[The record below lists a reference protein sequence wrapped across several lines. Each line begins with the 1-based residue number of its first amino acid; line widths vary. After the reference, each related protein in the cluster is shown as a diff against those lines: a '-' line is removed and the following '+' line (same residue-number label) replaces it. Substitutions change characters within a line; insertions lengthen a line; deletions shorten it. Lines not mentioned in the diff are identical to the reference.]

1 MIDTILT
8 PLKDA
13 MHIISSG
20 LLVPTIAILL
30 LFLAWLVVELG
41 GLLTEIFT
49 ERRQKEKVN
58 SAELVAAFQGKSGA
72 EIYSLIETSSLYKRQ
87 KTALKQLINY
97 SELPP
102 ASLQA
107 LARRLLTGEELHYA
121 KITNRTDLVVRLG
134 PMFGLMGT
142 LIPLGPGMIALGQG
156 NTLVLADSLLIA
168 FDTTVSGLIAAG
180 VAFVISR
187 LRKRWYE
194 DYLSALET
202 LMESLLEV
210 LAYDRRIEKQKTQDA
225 RALGRG

>member
-1 MIDTILT
+1 MSEIFLT
-8 PLKDA
+8 PLKDT
-13 MHIISSG
+13 MHLISSG
-20 LLVPTIAILL
+20 LLAPTIAILL

-41 GLLTEIFT
+41 GLLAEVLT
-49 ERRQKEKVN
+49 ERRQKKVN
-58 SAELVAAFQGKSGA
+58 IPELIRVFQGKSA
-72 EIYSLIETSSLYKRQ
+72 KEILYEIEQSYLFRRQ
-87 KTALKQLINY
+87 KRALGELIGY
-97 SELPP
+97 SNLPA

-121 KITNRTDLVVRLG
+121 RITNRTDLLVRLG

-156 NTLVLADSLLIA
+156 NTKVLADSLLIA

-194 DYLSALET
+194 DYLSVLEA

-210 LAYDRRIEKQKTQDA
+210 FSHARGAAKQKAQDI
-225 RALGRG
+225 

>member
-1 MIDTILT
+1 MTETILT

-20 LLVPTIAILL
+20 LLIPTILILL

-41 GLLTEIFT
+41 GLLTEILT
-49 ERRQKEKVN
+49 ERRGKKVN
-58 SAELVAAFQGKSGA
+58 VPELVDAFQGKNVE
-72 EIYSLIETSSLYKRQ
+72 EILDAIGRSSLFRRQ
-87 KTALKQLINY
+87 KKALGELISY
-97 SELPP
+97 SNLPA
-102 ASLQA
+102 ASLRA
-107 LARRLLTGEELHYA
+107 LARRLITGEELYYA
-121 KITNRTDLVVRLG
+121 RITNRTDLVVRLG
-134 PMFGLMGT
+134 PMLGLMGT

-156 NTLVLADSLLIA
+156 NIKLLSDSLLIA
-168 FDTTVSGLIAAG
+168 FDTTIAGLAAAG

-210 LAYDRRIEKQKTQDA
+210 FASERGVEKQEAQDA
-225 RALGRG
+225 